1 MTEAVVKFMWSF
13 HQIGAPRYEDAR
25 YEPPTALS
33 LRLQRNA

>member
-1 MTEAVVKFMWSF
+1 MTEAVAKFIWSF
-13 HQIGAPRYEDAR
+13 HPNGASDAR